1 MLNLK
6 DLKNR
11 LMKIVSSTVSLFIRG
26 RAVET
31 PRFTYVTTL
40 SRKTGG
46 PDPDDF
52 GKIYR
57 DEQFGKEYIVQDLYV
72 KSRSEP
78 PFYAVYTINEVI
90 TRPAEETYLD
100 KEEFKRVVHLK
111 PADID
116 VQEDMISFFKKD
128 CEKEGET
135 FEDRRSRPYPIRG
148 AALPY
153 QTNDLA

>member
-1 MLNLK
+1 MLGLE

-11 LMKIVSSTVSLFIRG
+11 LMKIISSTVSLFGRG

-46 PDPDDF
+46 PDPENF

-57 DEQFGKEYIVQDLYV
+57 DELSAKEYVVQDLYV
-72 KSRSEP
+72 KPRNEP
-78 PFYAVYTINEVI
+78 PHYSVYTINEI
-90 TRPAEETYLD
+90 IIRPAEETYFD
-100 KEEFKRVVHLK
+100 TEEFKRVVQLK

-116 VQEDMISFFKKD
+116 VQEDMISFFKK
-128 CEKEGET
+128 KNEGMGRV

>member
-1 MLNLK
+1 MLGLE

-11 LMKIVSSTVSLFIRG
+11 LIKIVSSTVSLFIRD
-26 RAVET
+26 RAVAT

-40 SRKTGG
+40 SKKTGG
-46 PDPDDF
+46 PDPENF

-57 DEQFGKEYIVQDLYV
+57 DEQSGKEYIVQDLYV
-72 KSRSEP
+72 KPRNEP
-78 PFYAVYTINEVI
+78 PRYSVYTINEV
-90 TRPAEETYLD
+90 TVRPAEETYLD
-100 KEEFKRVVHLK
+100 EETFKQAVNLK

-116 VQEDMISFFKKD
+116 VQEDMITFFKRD
-128 CEKEGET
+128 CEKDGET

-153 QTNDLA
+153 PTNNIA